1 MAARDEQVP
10 FTRAHQL
17 QLEEELNTSR
27 TLHLEM
33 REQIIA
39 QQTVLQR
46 QADAIGAITTAL
58 GTMGVGGP
66 GATPKYNLKFDTFSF
81 ESADPQAEF
90 DRFEQNVKMVATV
103 MKYRA
108 PEVCSAVLGQMRGK
122 AADIARSLIGTEDE
136 YRDLDEFMLR
146 LRSLFV
152 SPAYQEKARSAFLAR
167 IQKPRENIIAF
178 HGVLKTLFEKA
189 YQGEERNEITLIRQ
203 FIAGLRNSQINERLH
218 LDQPRSYQDALDRA
232 LHLEGTYEVIAIEAK
247 RREQNG
253 QTSAPIH
260 ALPIGRADA
269 MDIGAIGH
277 RSRPAY
283 RGRGNRRPTFNN
295 QRGRF
300 TQTNRRTFNNSS
312 TRGTPPQNRYRTN
325 QTRNNYR
332 GQNRNF
338 GNNRSPNWRPRPPR
352 SQEDG
357 CFVCGDKAHWAK
369 DCPNKQP
376 LALPAATTTTN
387 YVAPK
392 APVARPAVSKTT
404 LPKQAV
410 PSRKPPKPSSAMML
424 NYTGNPARYLVDSD
438 ESDSKN
444 GKVWMQQ

>member
-58 GTMGVGGP
+58 GTMGVGAGT
-66 GATPKYNLKFDTFSF
+66 TPKYNLKFDTFTF

-136 YRDLDEFMLR
+136 YRDLDEFMLC

-203 FIAGLRNSQINERLH
+203 FVAGLRNSQINERPT
-218 LDQPRSYQDALDRA
+218 QIIPRYFRPSF
-232 LHLEGTYEVIAIEAK
+232 
-247 RREQNG
+247 
-253 QTSAPIH
+253 TS
-260 ALPIGRADA
+260 GRN
-269 MDIGAIGH
+269 IRSH
-277 RSRPAY
+277 RHQS
-283 RGRGNRRPTFNN
+283 
-295 QRGRF
+295 
-300 TQTNRRTFNNSS
+300 
-312 TRGTPPQNRYRTN
+312 
-325 QTRNNYR
+325 
-332 GQNRNF
+332 
-338 GNNRSPNWRPRPPR
+338 
-352 SQEDG
+352 
-357 CFVCGDKAHWAK
+357 
-369 DCPNKQP
+369 
-376 LALPAATTTTN
+376 
-387 YVAPK
+387 
-392 APVARPAVSKTT
+392 
-404 LPKQAV
+404 
-410 PSRKPPKPSSAMML
+410 
-424 NYTGNPARYLVDSD
+424 
-438 ESDSKN
+438 
-444 GKVWMQQ
+444 